1 MSTIQRAIE
10 YMQSGQWQRAIV
22 ALHEVPESFQSCN
35 FLGIAH
41 QMSQDWSGAR
51 QSWKKALRYN
61 PNSEDVRLNL
71 GIACVAI
78 GEKSE
83 AEVHWLHILQS
94 NPYHVQSLI
103 NLGLLYR
110 EQERNQQAHD
120 CWQNALESVPDQPKL
135 VEWLADV
142 KGVLGREALA
152 SGNVDDAEV
161 LLKKAVSMD
170 PGYAVLWGYLSEWH
184 FHTGNFSE
192 AHRTCVTAMELA
204 PENPSFFHISGNIHR
219 EMGDGAMAL
228 HMYREA
234 LKLGQVDPS
243 IRKSIADLTREHR

>member
-10 YMQSGQWQRAIV
+10 HMQSGQWQRAIV
-22 ALHEVPESFQSCN
+22 ALYEVPESFQSCN
-35 FLGIAH
+35 LLGIAH
-41 QMSQDWSGAR
+41 QMSQNWSGAR
-51 QSWKKALRYN
+51 QSWKQALRYN

-83 AEVHWLHILQS
+83 AEVHWLHILSS

-110 EQERNQQAHD
+110 EQKRNQEAHD
-120 CWQNALESVPDQPKL
+120 CWQKALESVPDQPKI
-135 VEWLADV
+135 VEWIADV

-152 SGNVDDAEV
+152 LGNLDDAEV

-170 PGYAVLWGYLSEWH
+170 PSYAMLWGYLSEWH
-184 FHTGNFSE
+184 FHIGNFSE
-192 AHRTCVTAMELA
+192 AQKTCDTAIGLH
-204 PENPSFFHISGNIHR
+204 PDNPSFFHISGNIHR
-219 EMGDGAMAL
+219 EMGDEVMAL
-228 HMYREA
+228 QMYREA
-234 LKLGQVDPS
+234 VKCGGKDASLLKD
-243 IRKSIADLTREHR
+243 IADLTSKDR